1 MHARKQTSSSRN
13 KSRLAGEAAAPRD
26 PLEWQSLVAS
36 CLTSTLRQRDGDGR
50 VVVDDVDDI
59 DDDFEVQSSSS
70 SIFHLSDSSTHSS
83 LNWTKWVVADSDFRW
98 GFLKALSN
106 ALRAPHGVLY
116 RDAPLS
122 TVVGVIRTLE
132 RYWGDL
138 CDEQDVDIVHTVYE
152 TIRDCYKQRAAGA
165 SSSYNPDDHL
175 ALKCASLHSL
185 TVLLVEV
192 NLITRNQRM
201 VKFHVDHLVRLL
213 FSGVSDDDVIAKATN
228 LWLLRATASKCLCM
242 MEKDV
247 PTLLARQGAMYA
259 REAMAEEGS
268 TAVKGFP
275 KTSLA
280 VTVLAHACA
289 RYSEHSIDS
298 IDSNDSGDSKDESV
312 RVFSVVSEDDN
323 LSITQ
328 RFHFPRHLEPGAE
341 GGARMTEYARA
352 TVAELFLFAADVMR
366 RMNAE
371 TIKRMSEPLRVLA
384 SHAGLEQQ
392 TLWPVMLGLIE
403 TGNANIMEFVLDT
416 HDRVPLLFEGRRPSL
431 LEKIIARTN
440 DGSFSLE
447 QRQLCLR
454 WVARQHALARANYD
468 EREHVAIDRGD
479 GGEEDDESGRS
490 SGSPR
495 RGSIDRAFLLDDCW
509 MQLLPLENDEISI
522 VHLRIKVLAGCL
534 ATRVGD
540 SAVIATGILLWPMW
554 SDPKHSD
561 KFFYAMRQLYR
572 TMDTAEYC
580 DEGELRA
587 EASFIRAVVHASVV
601 FPHLLSRIEQFLDMC
616 DDIMRV
622 RILAGYAG
630 LVSQLDEQFEV
641 LRVDTCGGHGQ
652 GGGREPREPPGASS
666 SVLQKSTSTLA
677 GMMRGLSL
685 RLSRRSMGAAAD
697 EREASTPAPTTGVSS
712 PAETPAASR
721 AGSFKLPNSATN
733 SRRQLLSSGGDSR
746 RSIESIS
753 PTRGLERQLSTPTG
767 EHEMRPFR
775 GSLHRHAS
783 SSVDLTLPDLQ
794 HVDELEEWI
803 LSDRTWSFLKHDMLR
818 SNDLMAYRSILH
830 RIVRRADIKPCSV
843 LKTVANYCWQF
854 KSPTP
859 HLALGLKETGAAIL
873 AIVQTA
879 ALAHLPLGE
888 DDAEPHRQRDHADVV
903 EAIHE
908 VLDAIQDGFPC
919 PITLKQAIR
928 MSKLV
933 SDEDAWRPSRSLST
947 MATMLGGYI
956 EAAVVG
962 VQEK

>member
-1 MHARKQTSSSRN
+1 MHAPKQTSSSRN

-36 CLTSTLRQRDGDGR
+36 CLTSTQRQRDGEGR
-50 VVVDDVDDI
+50 VDDDVNDVN

-70 SIFHLSDSSTHSS
+70 SIFHLSDSSTHASS
-83 LNWTKWVVADSDFRW
+83 NWTKWIVADSDFRW

-138 CDEQDVDIVHTVYE
+138 CDDQDVDIVHTVYE

-165 SSSYNPDDHL
+165 SSTHNPDDHL

-192 NLITRNQRM
+192 NLITRDHRM

-228 LWLLRATASKCLCM
+228 LWLLRATASTCLCM

-298 IDSNDSGDSKDESV
+298 SDSNDSGDANDESA

-323 LSITQ
+323 LSTTQ

-371 TIKRMSEPLRVLA
+371 TIKRLSEPLRVLA
-384 SHAGLEQQ
+384 SHAGLEPQR

-454 WVARQHALARANYD
+454 WVARQHALARADYD
-468 EREHVAIDRGD
+468 EG
-479 GGEEDDESGRS
+479 DESGRS
-490 SGSPR
+490 RGSPR
-495 RGSIDRAFLLDDCW
+495 RGSLERAFLLDDCW
-509 MQLLPLENDEISI
+509 MQLLPLEHDEISI
-522 VHLRIKVLAGCL
+522 VHLRVKVLAGCL

-561 KFFYAMRQLYR
+561 KFLYAMRQLYR

-601 FPHLLSRIEQFLDMC
+601 FPHLLSPIEQFLDMC

-641 LRVDTCGGHGQ
+641 LRVDTCGAGGHGL
-652 GGGREPREPPGASS
+652 GGRREPREPLGASS
-666 SVLQKSTSTLA
+666 SSALQKSTSTLA

-685 RLSRRSMGAAAD
+685 RLSRRSMGAVAD
-697 EREASTPAPTTGVSS
+697 EREASTPAPATGVSS

-721 AGSFKLPNSATN
+721 AGSFKLNSATN
-733 SRRQLLSSGGDSR
+733 SRRRLLSSGGDSR
-746 RSIESIS
+746 RSIESVS
-753 PTRGLERQLSTPTG
+753 PTRGLERQLSTP
-767 EHEMRPFR
+767 
-775 GSLHRHAS
+775 HRHAS
-783 SSVDLTLPDLQ
+783 SGVDLTLPDLQ

-803 LSDRTWSFLKHDMLR
+803 LSDRTWSFLKYDVLR
-818 SNDLMAYRSILH
+818 SKDLMSYRSILH

-843 LKTVANYCWQF
+843 LKTVANYCCQY
-854 KSPTP
+854 KSPTSHP
-859 HLALGLKETGAAIL
+859 DLALGLKETGAAIL
-873 AIVQTA
+873 AIAQTA

-888 DDAEPHRQRDHADVV
+888 DDDEPPRQRDHSDVV

-919 PITLKQAIR
+919 LITLKQAIR

-956 EAAVVG
+956 EAAVG